1 MPIWL
6 RKFTYKKIE
15 EHFQKQSK
23 KDDDLILATEKYKDM
38 AKIDPSKMKQF
49 QFKGKPKGGY
59 SKK

>member
-6 RKFTYKKIE
+6 RKFTYNKIE
-15 EHFQKQSK
+15 EHYSKQNK
-23 KDDDLILATEKYKDM
+23 KDDDLISATEKYKDM

-49 QFKGKPKGGY
+49 QFKSKPKGGY